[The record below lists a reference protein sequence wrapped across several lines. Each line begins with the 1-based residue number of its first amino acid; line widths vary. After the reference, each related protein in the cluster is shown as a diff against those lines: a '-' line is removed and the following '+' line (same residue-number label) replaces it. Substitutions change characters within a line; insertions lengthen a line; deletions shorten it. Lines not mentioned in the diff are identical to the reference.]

1 MPDKSETF
9 IETTFG
15 EPWKQ
20 SCSFDNFSQYKR
32 GGVPPKQ
39 QQPSSQSQI
48 QVVLPFSTIPDKFSA
63 CQISDC
69 ELIQLSPSFRA
80 VLSCSKH
87 EMFTEGDAVPTP
99 YMIALAPSL
108 AATRSF
114 ASGPA
119 PRALLLCPYRHTELH
134 RHVRSVLPLPH
145 RRDHHQP
152 ATSWTPLPE
161 DNPKTRQADISRP
174 LAAACTWPAWA
185 PGFVQ
190 GHKQPPAA
198 EQPGWTQRPGLVL
211 QQPPPVPAAD
221 KQRGDHLQWQPQ
233 RVTWALE
240 LLLEQMRE
248 LN

>member
-1 MPDKSETF
+1 MGLLLLNTPRAMPGKSEIF

-20 SCSFDNFSQYKR
+20 SCSFNNFSQYER
-32 GGVPPKQ
+32 GGVSPKQ

-48 QVVLPFSTIPDKFSA
+48 QVVLPFSTIPDKFST
-63 CQISDC
+63 CQTSDC

-99 YMIALAPSL
+99 YMIALAPCL

-114 ASGPA
+114 ASRTA

-134 RHVRSVLPLPH
+134 RHVRSVRSVLPLPH

-152 ATSWTPLPE
+152 ATSLTPLPE
-161 DNPKTRQADISRP
+161 NNPKTRQADISRP
-174 LAAACTWPAWA
+174 LAAACTRPAWA
-185 PGFVQ
+185 AGFVQ

-198 EQPGWTQRPGLVL
+198 EQPG
-211 QQPPPVPAAD
+211 
-221 KQRGDHLQWQPQ
+221 
-233 RVTWALE
+233 
-240 LLLEQMRE
+240 
-248 LN
+248 

>member
-1 MPDKSETF
+1 MNPGNKAVVS
-9 IETTFG
+9 IISVNIRG
-15 EPWKQ
+15 VGSPQ
-20 SCSFDNFSQYKR
+20 SSSSPALRAKFKLFCHS
-32 GGVPPKQ
+32 PP
-39 QQPSSQSQI
+39 SQI
-48 QVVLPFSTIPDKFSA
+48 NSVPARLVT
-63 CQISDC
+63 

-152 ATSWTPLPE
+152 ATS
-161 DNPKTRQADISRP
+161 
-174 LAAACTWPAWA
+174 
-185 PGFVQ
+185 
-190 GHKQPPAA
+190 
-198 EQPGWTQRPGLVL
+198 
-211 QQPPPVPAAD
+211 
-221 KQRGDHLQWQPQ
+221 
-233 RVTWALE
+233 
-240 LLLEQMRE
+240 
-248 LN
+248 